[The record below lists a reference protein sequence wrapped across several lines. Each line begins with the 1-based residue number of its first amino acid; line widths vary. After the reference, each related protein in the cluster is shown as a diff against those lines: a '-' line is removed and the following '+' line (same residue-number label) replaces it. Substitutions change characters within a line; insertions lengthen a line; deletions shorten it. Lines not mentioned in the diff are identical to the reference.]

1 MDVVDLR
8 EFYASPL
15 GHASRRLIARR
26 IRSRWSDVSAATIV
40 GLGYATPYLDQ
51 FRQEARAV
59 LGFMP
64 AEQGVVHWP
73 AEGNSAT
80 ALVDEV
86 ELPLVDSS
94 VDFVLVA
101 HGLELTDHPSDM
113 LKEIWRVLAPQGR
126 ALLVVPNRRGVWAR
140 FDSTPFGHGR
150 PFSEL
155 QLIQMLREAKF
166 SPLGWSHA
174 LFVPPLQRGF
184 LVRSAAAWERVGIW
198 MSRGFSGV
206 LLVEAMKQVYAIS
219 SGKRVKRLVPSLK
232 PALGV
237 RPILQPRHRLS
248 DFFAF
253 PKAPPYE

>member
-26 IRSRWSDVSAATIV
+26 IRSRWSDVSGATIL

-51 FRQEARAV
+51 FRQEARAA

-101 HGLELTDHPSDM
+101 HGLEL
-113 LKEIWRVLAPQGR
+113 
-126 ALLVVPNRRGVWAR
+126 
-140 FDSTPFGHGR
+140 
-150 PFSEL
+150 
-155 QLIQMLREAKF
+155 
-166 SPLGWSHA
+166 
-174 LFVPPLQRGF
+174 
-184 LVRSAAAWERVGIW
+184 
-198 MSRGFSGV
+198 
-206 LLVEAMKQVYAIS
+206 
-219 SGKRVKRLVPSLK
+219 
-232 PALGV
+232 
-237 RPILQPRHRLS
+237 
-248 DFFAF
+248 
-253 PKAPPYE
+253 